1 MSDHDLQGHHHT
13 PSAAAAQRAWDRRSF
28 LKGMCLGGLA
38 TLAAPMVSFASVP
51 AGGRFVFVL
60 CRGGFDGLA
69 AIVPVEDPGYASLR
83 GAMAFRASELTA
95 LGDGFALAPGLAPL
109 QSFREAG
116 ELAVAHAMAIPYR
129 TRSHFDGQA
138 VLETGLHRPAG
149 ASDGWLNRVLQV
161 MGGESSGIAVSAGL
175 PRSLAGRHPVLTW
188 SPTQLGSVEE
198 AYLQRLHVLY
208 QRDAVLHDRFE
219 AALQLQDL
227 QAGDA
232 GAEGAGAGDGD
243 GDGAGAGAG
252 ERDAPMMQAGRPGAG
267 GDPVSAVMGAVA
279 RFLREPTGPNVAAVE
294 FGGWDTH
301 AGQGMAGGSLD
312 RLLGRLAQG
321 LVTLKSELGST
332 WSDTTVVV
340 MTEFGRTARPN
351 GTGGTDHGTA
361 GAGFVLGPRIARSQV
376 IADWPGLGAG
386 ELYEGRDLRPTLDTR
401 SLLKAAVQ
409 GTFDLTGAQVE
420 RIFPDSPEA
429 PPVPGLMA

>member
-1 MSDHDLQGHHHT
+1 MSDHHSHHAGGHGHG
-13 PSAAAAQRAWDRRSF
+13 PSAAEAQRAWDRRSF

-38 TLAAPMVSFASVP
+38 TLAAPMVSFAQVP
-51 AGGRFVFVL
+51 SGGRFVFVL

-83 GAMAFRASELTA
+83 GAMAFRASELTG

-138 VLETGLHRPAG
+138 VLETGLDRPAG

-227 QAGDA
+227 Q
-232 GAEGAGAGDGD
+232 
-243 GDGAGAGAG
+243 G
-252 ERDAPMMQAGRPGAG
+252 ETGSSTMGAGRPGAG

-301 AGQGMAGGSLD
+301 AGQGMAGGRLD
-312 RLLGRLAQG
+312 GLLGRLAGG
-321 LVTLKSELGST
+321 LATLRSELGST

-361 GAGFVLGPRIARSQV
+361 GAGFVLGPRISRSQV
-376 IADWPGLGAG
+376 IADWPGLSAG

-409 GTFDLTGAQVE
+409 GTFDLTGAQAE
-420 RIFPDSPEA
+420 RIFPDSREA